1 MIFRKASRMSLFN
14 AGFSIAKPF
23 LMGLDAEQAHRA
35 TIKVLS
41 CLPAQK
47 PPASDPRLHQE
58 LFGLDFPNP
67 LGLAPGFDKNA
78 EVPNAMLGLGFGFV
92 EVGTVTPKPQV
103 GNPKPRL
110 FRLPEDHA
118 VINRMGFNNDGHA
131 AVFQR
136 LNGRKRSGIIGINI
150 GANKDSVDRAA
161 DYVAGIK
168 TFGAIADY
176 ITVNISS
183 PNTPGLRG
191 LQSAAELESLLS
203 RLNAARDRQSK
214 RVAMLLKIA
223 PDLVDGELADIAAC
237 CSGGTVDGVIISN
250 TTLSRHGLSS
260 QNAKEAGGLSGRPL
274 RHLATRQLAK
284 FRVLTKGTI
293 PLIGVGGIEDTATAF
308 EKIRAGAS
316 LIQIYS
322 AMVYEGP
329 SLVSKILA
337 DLTNEIQSR
346 GFSNITQACGI
357 DAEALAHQT
366 DPGK

>member
-1 MIFRKASRMSLFN
+1 MNLFN
-14 AGFSIAKPF
+14 AGFSVVRPL

-35 TIKVLS
+35 TIKALS

-47 PPASDPRLHQE
+47 PPTSDPSLHQT

-78 EVPNAMLGLGFGFV
+78 NVPNAMLGLGFGFV
-92 EVGTVTPKPQV
+92 EAGTVTPKPQT

-110 FRLPEDHA
+110 FRLTEDRA

-131 AVFQR
+131 VVLQR
-136 LNGRKRSGIIGINI
+136 LQSNKRNGIIGINI

-161 DYVAGIK
+161 DYVAGI
-168 TFGAIADY
+168 TYFGAIADY

-203 RLNAARDRQSK
+203 RLNAARATQPK
-214 RVAMLLKIA
+214 RVPMLLKIA

-250 TTLSRHGLSS
+250 TTLSRYGLLSS
-260 QNAKEAGGLSGRPL
+260 FGKEAGGLSGRPL

-284 FRVLTKGTI
+284 FRVLTKGVI
-293 PLIGVGGIEDTATAF
+293 PLIGVGGIEDAATAF

-316 LIQIYS
+316 LIQLYS

-329 SLVSKILA
+329 GLIRRIL
-337 DLTNEIQSR
+337 DGLTREIRKS
-346 GFSNITQACGI
+346 GFSNIKEACGI

-366 DPGK
+366 EPGK

>member
-1 MIFRKASRMSLFN
+1 MSLFS
-14 AGFSIAKPF
+14 AGFSIARPL

-35 TIKVLS
+35 TVKALS
-41 CLPAQK
+41 CLPAQQ
-47 PPASDPRLHQE
+47 PPKFEPRLHQK

-92 EVGTVTPKPQV
+92 EVGTVTPRPQT

-110 FRLPEDHA
+110 FRLPEDRA
-118 VINRMGFNNDGHA
+118 VINRMGFNNEGHS
-131 AVFQR
+131 AVLAR
-136 LNGRKRSGIIGINI
+136 LNSRTKRGIIGINI
-150 GANKDSVDRAA
+150 GANKDSADRAA
-161 DYVAGIK
+161 DYVAGIT

-203 RLNAARDRQSK
+203 KLNAARATQNK
-214 RVAMLLKIA
+214 RVPMLLKIA

-237 CSGGTVDGVIISN
+237 CSGGAVDGVIVSN
-250 TTLSRHGLSS
+250 TTLSRDGLRS
-260 QNAKEAGGLSGRPL
+260 QLSKETGGLSGRPL

-284 FRVLTKGTI
+284 FRVLTKGAI
-293 PLIGVGGIEDTATAF
+293 PLIGVGGIQDAESAF

-316 LIQIYS
+316 LIQLYS
-322 AMVYEGP
+322 ALVYEGP
-329 SLVSKILA
+329 GLVGKILEG
-337 DLTNEIQSR
+337 LTREIHSR
-346 GFSNITQACGI
+346 GLSSIAEAVGI
-357 DAEALAHQT
+357 DAQVLAHHT
-366 DPGK
+366 GPGK

>member
-1 MIFRKASRMSLFN
+1 MSLFN
-14 AGFSIAKPF
+14 AGFSFVRPF

-35 TIKVLS
+35 TIRALS

-47 PPASDPRLHQE
+47 PPVSDPRLQQR

-92 EVGTVTPKPQV
+92 EVGTVTPKAQI

-110 FRLPEDHA
+110 FRLTEDRA
-118 VINRMGFNNDGHA
+118 VINRMGFNNEGHA
-131 AVFQR
+131 AVLRR
-136 LNGRKRSGIIGINI
+136 LQGRKHSGIIGVNI

-161 DYVAGIK
+161 DYVAGIT

-191 LQSAAELESLLS
+191 LQSARELESLLS
-203 RLNAARDRQSK
+203 RLNAARATQAK
-214 RVAMLLKIA
+214 HVPMLLKIA

-237 CSGGTVDGVIISN
+237 CSGGAVDGVIISN
-250 TTLSRHGLSS
+250 TTLSRNGLSS
-260 QNAKEAGGLSGRPL
+260 SFGKESGGLSGRPL
-274 RHLATRQLAK
+274 RHLSTRQLAK
-284 FRVLTKGTI
+284 FRILTKNAI
-293 PLIGVGGIEDTATAF
+293 PLIGVGGIEDAASAF

-316 LIQIYS
+316 LIQLYS

-329 SLVSKILA
+329 GLVTKIL
-337 DLTNEIQSR
+337 DGITREVQTR
-346 GFSNITQACGI
+346 GLSNITQAIGI

-366 DPGK
+366 GPGK

>member
-1 MIFRKASRMSLFN
+1 MSLFN
-14 AGFSIAKPF
+14 AGFSIARPF

-35 TIKVLS
+35 TIKALS

-47 PPASDPRLHQE
+47 PFASDPRLQQK

-92 EVGTVTPKPQV
+92 EVGTVTPKPQL

-110 FRLPEDHA
+110 FRLTEDFA
-118 VINRMGFNNDGHA
+118 VINRMGFNNEGHA
-131 AVFQR
+131 AVFRR
-136 LNGRKRSGIIGINI
+136 LDGRRRNGIIGINI
-150 GANKDSVDRAA
+150 GANKDSHDRAA
-161 DYVAGIK
+161 DYVSGIT
-168 TFGAIADY
+168 TFSAIADY
-176 ITVNISS
+176 ITINISS

-203 RLNAARDRQSK
+203 RLNSARATQAK
-214 RVAMLLKIA
+214 RVPMLLKIA

-237 CSGGTVDGVIISN
+237 CAGGTVDGVIISN
-250 TTLSRHGLSS
+250 TTLSRHGLTS
-260 QNAKEAGGLSGRPL
+260 QHFKEAGGLSGRPL

-284 FRVLTKGTI
+284 FRVFTKNTM
-293 PLIGVGGIEDTATAF
+293 PLIGVGGIEDAATAF

-316 LIQIYS
+316 LIQLYS

-329 SLVSKILA
+329 GLARKILNG
-337 DLTNEIQSR
+337 LVHELQKR
-346 GFSNITQACGI
+346 GLSNISQACGI